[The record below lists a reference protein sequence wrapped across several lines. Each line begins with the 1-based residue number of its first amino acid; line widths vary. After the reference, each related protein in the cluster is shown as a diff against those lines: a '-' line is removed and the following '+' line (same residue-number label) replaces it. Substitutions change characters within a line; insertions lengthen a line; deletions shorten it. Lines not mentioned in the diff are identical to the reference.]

1 VASIPVRTFGRHEIT
16 VLVAAALALSILQ
29 AAPASAAFRCLGEPA
44 TIVGTNNAD
53 DIKGTSGPDVIVL
66 RGGDDT
72 VVARGGADL
81 VCGGDGDDFIDLG
94 AGPDRADGGRG
105 GDGIF
110 GGPGADLLRGRAGV
124 DGLAGGSG
132 ADVSKGHGGG
142 DFLSDGGGHDR
153 LIGGAGSDVLNGAEG
168 NDRIIGG
175 TGNFDVASYLVATGP
190 VTVDLALTTPQ
201 PTGQGLDRITG
212 VEGAEGSEFDDALF
226 GNDLDTTFGNGLFGR
241 SGDDTLDGRQ
251 RVDFVSGA
259 GGDDDLFGGA
269 GRDELLGGEAEEDGG
284 GDFGS
289 GGPGI
294 DVCAELEADDGTC
307 EELQPV
313 AGRWAAGA
321 GWEEELAGPAGAAL
335 RTR

>member
-1 VASIPVRTFGRHEIT
+1 MSIRLPTRQLVRAVT
-16 VLVAAALALSILQ
+16 VALAGACLALVFGSATQ
-29 AAPASAAFRCLGEPA
+29 AGAAFRCFGQPA
-44 TIVGTNNAD
+44 TIVGTNGAD

-66 RGGDDT
+66 RSGDDT

-110 GGPGADLLRGRAGV
+110 GGPGADLLLGRAGV

-190 VTVDLALTTPQ
+190 VTVDLALTTAQ
-201 PTGQGLDRITG
+201 PTGQGLDRITR
-212 VEGAEGSEFDDALF
+212 VEGVEGSEFDDALF
-226 GNDLDTTFGNGLFGR
+226 GNDLDTPSGNGLFGR

-269 GRDELLGGEAEEDGG
+269 GPDDVIGGEAEEDGG

-294 DVCAELEADDGTC
+294 DLCIELEADDGTC
-307 EELQPV
+307 EELQRV
-313 AGRWAAGA
+313 AGRWAAVA
-321 GWEEELAGPAGAAL
+321 GWEELAGPAGAVV